1 MEKKTYVGEKKHT
14 TNSKNGMPSCIERKG
29 HFEMREYFAEFMT
42 KTARQPVSQPA
53 IEPNYVCTKTK
64 INNRGERKKP

>member
-1 MEKKTYVGEKKHT
+1 MEKKKHTLGKKKHT

-42 KTARQPVSQPA
+42 KTARQPA

-64 INNRGERKKP
+64 INNRGEKKKP